1 MAPLTTGIHGLR
13 PAPGSDPGRPACGPL
28 VPEARLGH
36 RGGFS
41 LIEVVVAM
49 LLLTVGL
56 LGLAAG
62 TGWVLRSTEG
72 ARIDTARATALQ
84 SAVEQVRA
92 LDDATLAE
100 GGALELPGAYEAT
113 WEPMGAGVNSTQVR
127 IILRGERHEVRAG
140 GALPTLAPAAVDTL
154 LYRVVR

>member
-1 MAPLTTGIHGLR
+1 MTIRRISTHRSRRAPAAPTREPTGTLASPPPR
-13 PAPGSDPGRPACGPL
+13 WR
-28 VPEARLGH
+28 RQ
-36 RGGFS
+36 GFS

-92 LDDATLAE
+92 LDDASLAE
-100 GGALELPGAYEAT
+100 GGALDLPGTYQAT
-113 WEPMGAGVNSTQVR
+113 WEPMGTGVNSTQVR